1 MNHNLIHNS
10 MISTLYH
17 DLNFELIQN
26 LIHNSSISTLNHDLN
41 LAGLHSAQAGLEMGH
56 HLWY

>member
-1 MNHNLIHNS
+1 

-26 LIHNSSISTLNHDLN
+26 LIRNSIISTLNHDLHF
-41 LAGLHSAQAGLEMGH
+41 AILHSAQAGLELGH
-56 HLWY
+56 HCFW